1 MLGVAMKETMYGQ
14 ELEAFKHATRAEI
27 EAAVAKGE
35 ESMAIANWRRQ
46 SEQQEFLRREEESI
60 MRQEARSYDGYAPTR
75 SYDLTCKTCRES
87 KVMHSPANIAGAW
100 LSLHCGHL
108 TWIVR
113 TL

>member
-14 ELEAFKHATRAEI
+14 ELEAFKHVTRAEI

-35 ESMAIANWRRQ
+35 EVAIANRRRQ
-46 SEQQEFLRREEESI
+46 SGQEAFLQREEESI

-87 KVMHSPANIAGAW
+87 KVLHSPANIAGAW
-100 LSLHCGHL
+100 LSLHRGHL
-108 TWIVR
+108 TEIVR